1 MRVLAR
7 LPGSSEVVFD
17 YGQPREVLPPE
28 EQLQRDSLMAR
39 VAQAGEPFQLFFT
52 PEQLAEELEWLAMGV
67 VDDFDGASLTARYFA
82 GRTDGLVLR
91 GKAGR
96 VCVAEVR

>member
-1 MRVLAR
+1 MA
-7 LPGSSEVVFD
+7 
-17 YGQPREVLPPE
+17 
-28 EQLQRDSLMAR
+28 AR

-52 PEQLAEELEWLAMGV
+52 PEQLAEELDGLDFGV
-67 VDDFDGASLTARYFA
+67 VEDLDGAALTAKYFA
-82 GRTDGLVLR
+82 GREDGLVLR